1 MKRLISPTGKP
12 VFVADALV
20 PTYLKKGY
28 KEDLPAPPQTDPPAS
43 EIDHPASE
51 TTPSDGESNQEA
63 EEFRCPF
70 CDKVYKTKAGL
81 DKHIA
86 EKHPEA

>member
-20 PTYLKKGY
+20 SSYLNKGY
-28 KEDLPAPPQTDPPAS
+28 KEDTPTPPQTDPPAS
-43 EIDHPASE
+43 ETAPFE
-51 TTPSDGESNQEA
+51 GEADQEA
-63 EEFRCPF
+63 EEFPCPF